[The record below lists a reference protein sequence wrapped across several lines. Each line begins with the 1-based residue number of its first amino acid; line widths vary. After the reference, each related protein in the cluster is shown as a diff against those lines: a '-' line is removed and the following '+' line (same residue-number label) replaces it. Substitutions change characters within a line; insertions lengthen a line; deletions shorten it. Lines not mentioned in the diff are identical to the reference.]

1 MTASLS
7 ILLTLTGLRYKLWW
21 ENQRRPKMT
30 CHLLRKAFYVVKET
44 FYIIIETISQKDFG
58 VTGSN
63 GFI

>member
-1 MTASLS
+1 MT
-7 ILLTLTGLRYKLWW
+7 Y
-21 ENQRRPKMT
+21 
-30 CHLLRKAFYVVKET
+30 HLLRNAFYVVKET

>member
-1 MTASLS
+1 
-7 ILLTLTGLRYKLWW
+7 
-21 ENQRRPKMT
+21 MT